1 MLSSL
6 ILNPLTQASPIHP
19 TYQIMLFRECDKKSS
34 VPNEML
40 QLYQIDLTEIVQKLE
55 DKVMNLYLTKQGP
68 AQHLGD
74 SSFPPAKL
82 EPLTRNH
89 F

>member
-1 MLSSL
+1 
-6 ILNPLTQASPIHP
+6 
-19 TYQIMLFRECDKKSS
+19 
-34 VPNEML
+34 ML
-40 QLYQIDLTEIVQKLE
+40 QPYRIDLTEIVQKLE

-74 SSFPPAKL
+74 SSFPPAQL
-82 EPLTRNH
+82 EPFTRNH

>member
-1 MLSSL
+1 MDEGRRTDIRDGEDVKRQCCQTNLGS
-6 ILNPLTQASPIHP
+6 
-19 TYQIMLFRECDKKSS
+19 
-34 VPNEML
+34 PNEML